1 MFLTQAC
8 QVKQTF
14 KTDSRG
20 KNLKR
25 LVTVGKVGN
34 FMTERKR
41 KEGKAKGK
49 KEGKEGPDGFIDSLT
64 PRHLASLSRA

>member
-49 KEGKEGPDGFIDSLT
+49 KEGKEGRKEKILELT
-64 PRHLASLSRA
+64 FWKTHLA